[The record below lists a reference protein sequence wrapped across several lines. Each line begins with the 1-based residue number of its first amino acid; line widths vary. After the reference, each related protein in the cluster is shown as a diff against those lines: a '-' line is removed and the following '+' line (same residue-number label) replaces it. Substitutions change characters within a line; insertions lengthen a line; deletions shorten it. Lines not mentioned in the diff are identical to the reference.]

1 MPKYKLPVTWL
12 ANRTAWMN
20 CSLFVDWLTSINNQM
35 KKNNRKILLFL
46 DNAPCHVVT
55 QDFSNIKLAF
65 FPPNTTSKCQ
75 PLDQGVIRSFK
86 CYYRQKLVK
95 HIIAQCSVARTADQ
109 ISITALD
116 AVKWVDSSWK
126 TVTELTIQNGFR
138 AAGFVNSFNESSLST
153 IDTDV
158 IAEADLESDN
168 IDNGLQQLDSLLTHI
183 HIGGQQL
190 TAAEFID
197 IDSSIPAFN
206 EWDDD
211 EHLKGLIEISQ
222 EDDDEEEEE
231 ISLAEKPPNL
241 SEVLEMVAK
250 LHLFASTQQP
260 QLHSVVSDLQSQL
273 TDIYIDSKSA
283 KQRSIKDY
291 FSSC

>member
-1 MPKYKLPVTWL
+1 
-12 ANRTAWMN
+12 
-20 CSLFVDWLTSINNQM
+20 M
-35 KKNNRKILLFL
+35 KKGNRKILLFL
-46 DNAPCHVVT
+46 DNAPCHVLT

-86 CYYRQKLVK
+86 CHCRQKLIK
-95 HIIAQCSVARTADQ
+95 HIIAQCSVAQTVDQ

-116 AVKWVDSSWK
+116 AVKWIDSSWK

-138 AAGFVNSFNESSLST
+138 AAGFVNSFTASSLST

-158 IAEADLESDN
+158 IAEADSESDKS
-168 IDNGLQQLDSLLTHI
+168 DDGLQQLDSLLTHI

-211 EHLKGLIEISQ
+211 EHLKGLIEVLQ
-222 EDDDEEEEE
+222 EEDNEEEE
-231 ISLAEKPPNL
+231 ILLAENPLNL

-273 TDIYIDSKSA
+273 TDIYIDSKSV
-283 KQRSIKDY
+283 KQSSIKDY